1 MGRVRFK
8 LEEESE
14 DVSSK
19 NGAHEVPEAEIRPI
33 LLNYLWTYYVYCYV
47 SIAMQD

>member
-1 MGRVRFK
+1 MIQEE
-8 LEEESE
+8 EEESE

-33 LLNYLWTYYVYCYV
+33 LLNYL
-47 SIAMQD
+47 